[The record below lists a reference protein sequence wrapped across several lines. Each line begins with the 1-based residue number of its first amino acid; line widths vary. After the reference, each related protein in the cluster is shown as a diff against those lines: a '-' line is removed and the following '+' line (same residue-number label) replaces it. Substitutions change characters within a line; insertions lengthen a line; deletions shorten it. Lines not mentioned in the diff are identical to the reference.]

1 MAETSVDNR
10 FRIALGIVAGVAGFS
25 LLLLI
30 ISVGTVVWADDN
42 DGSSVGLFRKCF
54 AEKYKGFSPDQ
65 NAGCFNANQ
74 ITQGGLSVFGLLLLV
89 FAIAAT
95 IAAIFLRNQI
105 VLFVAL
111 GLLYFSSMFVMAAY
125 ATWGT
130 YSRDPAIYAFP
141 AYEKIGVPAGV
152 HYTSM
157 GSSYHL
163 CVAAHYFLWTAL
175 TLLAAV
181 IGYDFRGRMNSST

>member
-1 MAETSVDNR
+1 MEPNTR
-10 FRIALGIVAGVAGFS
+10 FKISLIVAAGIAGFS

-30 ISVGTVVWADDN
+30 ISVGTVLWADDGN
-42 DGSSVGLFRKCF
+42 GNSVGLFRKC
-54 AEKYKGFSPDQ
+54 YGS
-65 NAGCFNANQ
+65 NAVSLGSNQGEGCVNANQ
-74 ITQGGLSVFGLLLLV
+74 VTQGGLAIFGLLLLV

-95 IAAIFLRNQI
+95 IAFIFLDKII
-105 VLFVAL
+105 VLGIAL
-111 GLLYFSSMFVMAAY
+111 GLLYFSSMFVMSAY

-130 YSRDPAIYAFP
+130 YSRDPAIYGFP
-141 AYEKIGVPAGV
+141 TQISSSLSV

-175 TLLAAV
+175 TILAGGV
-181 IGYDFRGRMNSST
+181 GYALRGLESST